1 MVVRDMV
8 NGGFQERREI
18 RRLLD
23 DHDIRLRKEY
33 GQHFLADADI
43 VHEMIRV
50 AGITRDT
57 RVLEIGA
64 GTGAITIALAGA
76 ARWVVSYEI
85 DQSLKPVLDAVL
97 AATENVEVRFED
109 ATDIDFS
116 IALDDGSWTMV
127 SNLPFNVGT
136 GIVLDILQTAPN
148 IERLVVVA
156 QREVADRLLAAPG
169 TKTFGIPSV
178 IVGLHATAR
187 LAFVV
192 PPHAFEPAPRV
203 ESAVIVIDRKPAPP
217 MADRA
222 IRIASAA
229 FGQRR
234 KMLRRSLAGTI
245 TDDSVLVAAGIDPTA
260 RPEILSPEDFVAIA
274 NVEKSS

>member
-1 MVVRDMV
+1 MAD
-8 NGGFQERREI
+8 GGFQERREI
-18 RRLLD
+18 RRLLG
-23 DHDIRLRKEY
+23 DHDVRLRKEY
-33 GQHFLADADI
+33 GQHFLADPDV

-57 RVLEIGA
+57 SVLEVGA
-64 GTGAITIALAGA
+64 GTGAITVALAQA
-76 ARWVVSYEI
+76 AGWVVSYEI
-85 DQSLKPVLDAVL
+85 DHSLKPVLDAVL
-97 AATENVEVRFED
+97 AATDNVEVRFED
-109 ATDIDFS
+109 ATHVDFS
-116 IALDDGSWTMV
+116 VALEDGAWTMV

-136 GIVLDILQTAPN
+136 GIVLDILQTAPT
-148 IERLVVVA
+148 IHRLVVVA
-156 QREVADRLLAAPG
+156 QREVADRLLAPPG

-192 PPHAFEPAPRV
+192 PPHAFEPEPHV

-260 RPEILSPEDFVAIA
+260 RPEMLSPEEFVAIA
-274 NVEKSS
+274 NAEMSS